1 MEDLL
6 WQRRQN
12 EDFQHKETWEQI
24 GQTPGLPTPVD
35 NVVTDGAPVSDDDS
49 AVSSV
54 YSQHSEPEG
63 QCWDDDHLDGQ
74 GQVHLPGPSPAP
86 NIENEGAGPNVV
98 PVGDNSVQAHA
109 GVPEAAIPPAPNIE
123 RQTHGPAHQYPPLR
137 WTRGAD
143 GKLEHANLCGLN
155 SFSYRKLNR
164 EIFALTFGTKQI
176 PPRRND

>member
-1 MEDLL
+1 
-6 WQRRQN
+6 
-12 EDFQHKETWEQI
+12 
-24 GQTPGLPTPVD
+24 
-35 NVVTDGAPVSDDDS
+35 
-49 AVSSV
+49 
-54 YSQHSEPEG
+54 
-63 QCWDDDHLDGQ
+63 
-74 GQVHLPGPSPAP
+74 
-86 NIENEGAGPNVV
+86 
-98 PVGDNSVQAHA
+98 VGDNSVQAHE